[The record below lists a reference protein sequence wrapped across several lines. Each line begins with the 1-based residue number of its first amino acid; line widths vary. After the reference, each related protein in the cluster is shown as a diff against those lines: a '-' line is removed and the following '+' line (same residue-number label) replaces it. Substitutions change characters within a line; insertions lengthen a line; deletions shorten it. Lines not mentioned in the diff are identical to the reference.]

1 MIFCKLF
8 GNLQFLPHIS
18 RKIFVR
24 WLPFFTDWVLK
35 DYPCQ
40 FFGKLLFCFSGKL
53 CHIGKVNACPLTDR
67 NRKCFTGSIY
77 RSYRFCPADCPFG
90 KNIRFPFQF
99 SLIIQKFQRSQ
110 KTIAAVLAKCPL
122 IGITAKQTIFCCK
135 GIVFFIEFSLQLCDL
150 FIASLFHLALD
161 QFIRNITDLH
171 HPFDTFRCH
180 CRKFHPVHHRVFP
193 VIHFLIDHRKAEIL
207 YFRVCW
213 NGHHI
218 FFQFGIGKFQFRNGT
233 MYMLYSFL

>member
-8 GNLQFLPHIS
+8 CGLQFLPHIS

-24 WLPFFTDWVLK
+24 RLPFFTDRILK
-35 DYPCQ
+35 DHPCQ
-40 FFGKLLFCFSGKL
+40 FFGKFCFCFPGKL
-53 CHIGKVNACPLTDR
+53 CHIGKVNACPLTNG
-67 NRKCFTGSIY
+67 NRKCFTGSIHG
-77 RSYRFCPADCPFG
+77 SYRFCPADCPFG

-122 IGITAKQTIFCCK
+122 IGITAKQTILCCK
-135 GIVFFIEFSLQLCDL
+135 SIIFFIEFFLQLCDL
-150 FIASLFHLALD
+150 FSASLFHLTLD

-180 CRKFHPVHHRVFP
+180 CRKLHAVHHRIFP
-193 VIHFLIDHRKAEIL
+193 VIDFIIHYGKTEIL
-207 YFRVCW
+207 YLRVCRDRD
-213 NGHHI
+213 NI
-218 FFQFGIGKFQFRNGT
+218 LLQLCIRKFQFRDRAMDILDG
-233 MYMLYSFL
+233 FF

>member
-1 MIFCKLF
+1 VILCKLF
-8 GNLQFLPHIS
+8 GDLQFLPHIS

-24 WLPFFTDWVLK
+24 WLPFFTDRVLK

-40 FFGKLLFCFSGKL
+40 FFGKLLFCFPGKL
-53 CHIGKVNACPLTDR
+53 CHIRKVNACPLTDR
-67 NRKCFTGSIY
+67 NRKCLTGSIY

-90 KNIRFPFQF
+90 KNIRFSFQF

-110 KTIAAVLAKCPL
+110 KTIAAVLTKCPL
-122 IGITAKQTIFCCK
+122 IGIAAEKTIFCCK

-180 CRKFHPVHHRVFP
+180 CRKFHPIHHRIFP
-193 VIHFLIDHRKAEIL
+193 VIDFIIHYGITEIL
-207 YFRVCW
+207 YIWVCRDRD
-213 NGHHI
+213 NI
-218 FFQFGIGKFQFRNGT
+218 LLQLCIRKFQFRDRT
-233 MYMLYSFL
+233 MDILDGFF